1 MGHRVRKVAHLESE
15 EGEQKDE
22 EEEESGRESAGV
34 TYSQLRGL
42 REPSFVT
49 GDSAYR
55 DVTLN

>member
-1 MGHRVRKVAHLESE
+1 MAHSESE
-15 EGEQKDE
+15 EGEQEDE
-22 EEEESGRESAGV
+22 EEEESAGV

-42 REPSFVT
+42 KEPSFVT